1 MSNSLWPRNCSPP
14 GSSVQGDSPGKNS
27 EVCCPAPCQGVV
39 LPNLGIK
46 PRSPTVQ
53 ADSLPIATRET
64 RDTHRGSSIA
74 WVLCVP
80 LCLSTWHDFI
90 TVLKLLKWEALYKT
104 SYLMPN
110 DDYCFLAQ
118 VGYLPETYILG
129 LFANYLNDY
138 INNIYIL
145 SHWKGGFKYLTD
157 FYLDTVHCI
166 FVNCKSNI
174 PMRKKHTVFL
184 ENWNTKNWKQE
195 HHKLRHSF
203 T

>member
-1 MSNSLWPRNCSPP
+1 
-14 GSSVQGDSPGKNS
+14 
-27 EVCCPAPCQGVV
+27 
-39 LPNLGIK
+39 
-46 PRSPTVQ
+46 
-53 ADSLPIATRET
+53 
-64 RDTHRGSSIA
+64 
-74 WVLCVP
+74 
-80 LCLSTWHDFI
+80 
-90 TVLKLLKWEALYKT
+90 
-104 SYLMPN
+104 MPN

-138 INNIYIL
+138 INNVYIL

-195 HHKLRHSF
+195 HHKLRAFFYLKKTSVDTAQYIF
-203 T
+203 QEWSKGKMLVSEIEL